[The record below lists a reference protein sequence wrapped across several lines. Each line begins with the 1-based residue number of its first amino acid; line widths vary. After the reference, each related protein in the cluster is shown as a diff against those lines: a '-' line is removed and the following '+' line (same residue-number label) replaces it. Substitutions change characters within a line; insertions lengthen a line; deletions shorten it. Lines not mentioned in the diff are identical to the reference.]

1 MRIAVTGSIATDHLM
16 SYSGRIKD
24 EILAD
29 QLDSVSL
36 SFLVDE
42 LEVRRGG
49 IAGNITFGLGQ
60 LGISGTLVGAVGRD
74 FDDYGRWLESHGV
87 DTASVHVSERKHT
100 ARFVC
105 TTDQDNNQIASFY
118 PGAMAEA
125 AEIELK
131 TIADRLGGVDLVVI
145 SANDPGAMVQ
155 YTEEARQRNYP
166 FLADPGQQLA
176 IMDGENIR
184 KLVDGARYLFTNEY
198 ERSLL
203 LQKTGWSE
211 AEVLDRVGT
220 WVTSLGPEGVQV
232 ESKAGATVRV
242 QPPKEKQKGDPTG
255 VGDALRAGFLAGL
268 NHEFDLER
276 SLQLGCTLATVSLE
290 TDGPQEYEVE
300 RGSFVARFAEAYGD
314 AAAAEVESK
323 LR

>member
-125 AEIELK
+125 TQIELK

-155 YTEEARQRNYP
+155 YTEEARQRNYS

-184 KLVDGARYLFTNEY
+184 KLVDDARYLFTNEY

-232 ESKAGATVRV
+232 ESKTGATVSV

-268 NHEFDLER
+268 NHELGLER

>member
-74 FDDYGRWLESHGV
+74 FADYGKWLESHGV
-87 DTASVHVSERKHT
+87 DTGSVHWSERKHT

-105 TTDQDNNQIASFY
+105 TTDQDSNQIASFY
-118 PGAMAEA
+118 PGAMSEA
-125 AEIELK
+125 AQIELK
-131 TIADRLGGVDLVVI
+131 TVAERLGGVDLVVI

-184 KLVDGARYLFTNEY
+184 KLVDDARYLFTNEY

-211 AEVLDRVGT
+211 AEVLDRVGI

-232 ESKAGATVRV
+232 ESKTSGTVRV

-268 NHEFDLER
+268 HHELGLER

-300 RGSFVARFAEAYGD
+300 SGSFVARFAEAYGD